1 MEIICKT
8 CKKPFNANPIEVASA
23 SVNFSL
29 GRKHTFYCDHCKAE
43 NPLSNEEF
51 EVIKEGKTVQEAPAK
66 PVAEAPKPIATA
78 PKPQPKPV
86 VSAPKPEPKPVVKP
100 AAQPV
105 AAPKPVIA
113 HSEPVEAK
121 PVAAPQPKEGT
132 VVVDSLR
139 IRKDH
144 NTSAEVVAGLAY
156 GNKVTILGTW
166 TDGKNTWAQIGPD
179 QWAAIEH
186 NGKKM
191 IEVA

>member
-1 MEIICKT
+1 MEITCKN
-8 CKKPFNANPIEVASA
+8 CKKPFNAHAGEIASA
-23 SVNFSL
+23 VIDYTF
-29 GRKHTFYCDHCKAE
+29 GRSHTFICDHCKAE
-43 NPLSNEEF
+43 NKLTKDEYEA
-51 EVIKEGKTVQEAPAK
+51 IKDAPQAVAK
-66 PVAEAPKPIATA
+66 PVAEAPKPVAAA

-86 VSAPKPEPKPVVKP
+86 AVAPKPEPKPVAAAPKP

-121 PVAAPQPKEGT
+121 PAAALEPKDGT

-156 GNKVTILGTW
+156 GNKVKVLDTW
-166 TDGKNTWAQIGPD
+166 TDGKNTWAKIGPD

>member
-1 MEIICKT
+1 M
-8 CKKPFNANPIEVASA
+8 KPFNAHPGEIASA
-23 SVNFSL
+23 VIDYTF
-29 GRKHTFYCDHCKAE
+29 GRKHTFICDNCKAE
-43 NPLSNEEF
+43 NILTKDEY
-51 EVIKEGKTVQEAPAK
+51 EAVKDAQDKPAPATPVASGGAK
-66 PVAEAPKPIATA
+66 PVAKPVAAAPKPIA
-78 PKPQPKPV
+78 
-86 VSAPKPEPKPVVKP
+86 SAPKPEPKPVAAAPKP